1 MKLEKILDKL
11 GSIEKNSFIK
21 IIDNIISKNP
31 KNIKEIEKILISA
44 DKGLKS
50 VDNQNIS
57 NIFDLTSNDFSKYIE
72 CEFQEV
78 ASQLDILIDIIIRDG
93 NCIMKQDW
101 FSRLYDNE
109 IKNLKAKIKALNTEL
124 ESEKSELSEDRKR
137 DYRIYKACLWT
148 AY

>member
-1 MKLEKILDKL
+1 MKLEKILT
-11 GSIEKNSFIK
+11 
-21 IIDNIISKNP
+21 
-31 KNIKEIEKILISA
+31 SA
-44 DKGLKS
+44 DKSLKS

-101 FSRLYDNE
+101 FSRLYENE
-109 IKNLKAKIKALNTEL
+109 IKNLKQKLK
-124 ESEKSELSEDRKR
+124 
-137 DYRIYKACLWT
+137 
-148 AY
+148 